1 MEAARMR
8 KKNKKP
14 LRRKIVLRLPDLDHS
29 KNAVLNSLSSAS
41 SRRNYK
47 FAMEQFITWYC
58 SEPRLSLNR
67 AVVLRFRLYLESLG
81 LAAGTINQRLASV
94 RRLAYEAA
102 DSGLLSPELAA
113 GIRRVKGVKQL
124 GSRIGNLLTRDQ
136 AKMLLEKDDGKDLRS
151 LRDLAMISVLLGC
164 GLRRAEL
171 SALKVDDVQIR
182 QGHWAIVDLVGKGG
196 HIRTVPVPTWVK
208 AAIDRWMS
216 SSKVTAGRVF
226 RAVSRHGTPWGK
238 GISENVIW
246 YVVRRC
252 AERMQLDHLAPH
264 DLRRTCAKL
273 CHVNGGELEQIQF
286 LLGHV
291 SVLTTERYLGCKQNL
306 EDPVNDRFGSL
317 FTSALVDLR

>member
-1 MEAARMR
+1 MR

-124 GSRIGNLLTRDQ
+124 GSRIGNWLTRDQ
-136 AKMLLEKDDGKDLRS
+136 AKMLLEKADGKDLRS

>member
-1 MEAARMR
+1 M
-8 KKNKKP
+8 
-14 LRRKIVLRLPDLDHS
+14 
-29 KNAVLNSLSSAS
+29 
-41 SRRNYK
+41 
-47 FAMEQFITWYC
+47 
-58 SEPRLSLNR
+58 
-67 AVVLRFRLYLESLG
+67 VLRFRLYLESIG
-81 LAAGTINQRLASV
+81 LAVGTINQRLAAV

-124 GSRIGNLLTRDQ
+124 GSRIGNWLTRDQ
-136 AKMLLEKDDGKDLRS
+136 AQMLLEKADEGDLHS

-171 SALKVDDVQIR
+171 SALKVDDLQIR
-182 QGHWAIVDLVGKGG
+182 QGHWAIVDLIGKGG
-196 HIRTVPVPTWVK
+196 HIRTVPMPLWVK
-208 AAIDRWMS
+208 ATIDRWMS
-216 SSKVTAGRVF
+216 SAMVTAGRVF

-306 EDPVNDRFGSL
+306 EEPVNDRFGCL
-317 FTSALVDLR
+317 FASKSVNLR

>member
-1 MEAARMR
+1 MR
-8 KKNKKP
+8 KQKKRQRKSP
-14 LRRKIVLRLPDLDHS
+14 CRRIVLRLPDLDHAKS
-29 KNAVLNSLSSAS
+29 AVLNSLSSPC

-58 SEPRLSLNR
+58 SEPRLALNR
-67 AVVLRFRLYLESLG
+67 TVVLRFRFYLESLG
-81 LAAGTINQRLASV
+81 LAAGTINQRLAAV

-124 GSRIGNLLTRDQ
+124 GSRAGNWLTHDEARTLLQ
-136 AKMLLEKDDGKDLRS
+136 AANGEGLRS
-151 LRDLAMISVLLGC
+151 VRDLAMISILLGC

-171 SALKVDDVQIR
+171 SGLEVDDLQIR

-196 HIRTVPVPTWVK
+196 HVRTVPMPAWVK
-208 AAIDRWMS
+208 AAVDRWTS
-216 SSKVTAGRVF
+216 AAKVTTGRIF
-226 RAVSRHGTPWGK
+226 RAISRHGTPWGR
-238 GISENVIW
+238 GLSENVIW

-252 AERMQLDHLAPH
+252 ADKMQLVHLAPH

-273 CHVNGGELEQIQF
+273 CHASGGELEQIQF

-306 EDPVNDRFGSL
+306 EEPVNDRFGCL
-317 FTSALVDLR
+317 FAPSPVELR

>member
-1 MEAARMR
+1 MEAAHMHKR
-8 KKNKKP
+8 NKKLP
-14 LRRKIVLRLPDLDHS
+14 CRKIVLKLPDLDHAKS
-29 KNAVLNSLSSAS
+29 AVLNSLSSPH
-41 SRRNYK
+41 SRRNYN

-58 SEPRLSLNR
+58 SEPRLALNR
-67 AVVLRFRLYLESLG
+67 TVVLRFRLYLESLG
-81 LAAGTINQRLASV
+81 LAAGTVNQRLAAV

-113 GIRRVKGVKQL
+113 GIRRVKGAKQL
-124 GSRIGNLLTRDQ
+124 GSRTGNWLTQDQARNLLQ
-136 AKMLLEKDDGKDLRS
+136 KADGDDLRS
-151 LRDLAMISVLLGC
+151 VRDLAMISILVGC

-171 SALKVDDVQIR
+171 SALKVEDLQIR

-196 HIRTVPVPTWVK
+196 HVRTVPVPTWVK
-208 AAIDRWMS
+208 QAIDRWRDLA
-216 SSKVTAGRVF
+216 KVGAGRIF
-226 RAVSRHGTPWGK
+226 RAVSRHGTSWGK

-306 EDPVNDRFGSL
+306 EEPVNDRFGCL
-317 FTSALVDLR
+317 FARASVNLR